1 MTKIPFIV
9 SSRTARLIGRENV
22 SNAEGALIEL
32 VKNAHDADAT
42 NAFIIFHEQDLFMI
56 DNGNG
61 MTSDVIENAWMT
73 IGTDNKE
80 INPYTDKKRVKAGA
94 KGIGRF
100 AMDRLG
106 GGALMYTV
114 PENSS
119 DGFKW
124 EVEWESFEA
133 SSKSI
138 GEITADY
145 DKVLNLKLLSVLPE
159 QYKKVVG
166 DALSGHGT
174 VIRISRL
181 RDNWTHADIT
191 KLYENLETL
200 VPNTEL
206 EEFTISLFASEFPGQ
221 FGDVSPI
228 TEDDFDSKM
237 FATYDSKTNK
247 VRATI
252 YRNELDVSALNKKYS
267 AVFSNPAMKEYP
279 YDLQT
284 FQKGSFTKEYN
295 LYEMIPGLN
304 DHSRDVEKLGDFS
317 MTVIFMK
324 NQPPGSNDLRKFP
337 YKNSDYSRR
346 KEWLNR
352 FGGIKVFRDNFRVR
366 PYGETG
372 DDWLRLGERKA
383 RSPGGAGQ
391 APTGFRFG
399 PNQLSG
405 GINISRIKNLQL
417 EDKSSREGIK
427 ENDTF
432 NLFKNVV
439 LEIIALLEE
448 DRNHTFYPLAELY
461 KVENKNESK
470 KQRGKEV
477 ADRLNKKET
486 HAPDVQTASNSINA
500 AADAQDLAAAYAVQ
514 EEEIEDKNEEIKILR
529 SLASA
534 GLITAAA
541 AHELRALENNL
552 STRTKDLRELIRPFI
567 KDEQL
572 KLLKEEQSPFILLDD
587 MEKTDYSI
595 KEWLNYAL
603 MPLKRDRR
611 KLSSI
616 YLNDYFD
623 GLKQNWS
630 NLLKERRIALE
641 IESENDALVRLFPID
656 LDTIFNNLIINSVE
670 SFARKKNRDKRSI
683 EITCK
688 SSQKNYLI
696 IYRDNGAGLDEG
708 FKTNPSQIF
717 LPQKTTKRDS
727 TGRAIGTGM
736 GMYLVKSIVDE
747 SKGEIEIIDNP
758 EDFTLK
764 IELPRVVKS

>member
-1 MTKIPFIV
+1 
-9 SSRTARLIGRENV
+9 
-22 SNAEGALIEL
+22 
-32 VKNAHDADAT
+32 
-42 NAFIIFHEQDLFMI
+42 
-56 DNGNG
+56 
-61 MTSDVIENAWMT
+61 
-73 IGTDNKE
+73 
-80 INPYTDKKRVKAGA
+80 
-94 KGIGRF
+94 
-100 AMDRLG
+100 
-106 GGALMYTV
+106 
-114 PENSS
+114 
-119 DGFKW
+119 
-124 EVEWESFEA
+124 
-133 SSKSI
+133 
-138 GEITADY
+138 
-145 DKVLNLKLLSVLPE
+145 
-159 QYKKVVG
+159 
-166 DALSGHGT
+166 
-174 VIRISRL
+174 
-181 RDNWTHADIT
+181 
-191 KLYENLETL
+191 
-200 VPNTEL
+200 
-206 EEFTISLFASEFPGQ
+206 
-221 FGDVSPI
+221 
-228 TEDDFDSKM
+228 
-237 FATYDSKTNK
+237 
-247 VRATI
+247 
-252 YRNELDVSALNKKYS
+252 
-267 AVFSNPAMKEYP
+267 
-279 YDLQT
+279 
-284 FQKGSFTKEYN
+284 
-295 LYEMIPGLN
+295 
-304 DHSRDVEKLGDFS
+304 
-317 MTVIFMK
+317 MK
-324 NQPPGSNDLRKFP
+324 NQPPGSNDSKKFP

-346 KEWLNR
+346 KEWLSR

-432 NLFKNVV
+432 RLFKNVV

-477 ADRLNKKET
+477 ADRLNKNQNDD
-486 HAPDVQTASNSINA
+486 PDTQPTTTSTNGANA

-552 STRTKDLRELIRPFI
+552 STRTKDLRELIQPFI

-572 KLLKEEQSPFILLDD
+572 RLSKEEQNPFILLDD

-630 NLLKERRIALE
+630 NLLKERRIALN
-641 IESENDALVRLFPID
+641 IQSEDDALVRLFPID

-670 SFARKKNRDKRSI
+670 SFARKRNRDSRSI

-688 SSQKNYLI
+688 SSQKRYLI
-696 IYRDNGAGLDEG
+696 TYRDNGAGLDEG

-727 TGRAIGTGM
+727 TGKAIGTGM

-747 SKGEIEIIDNP
+747 SKGEINIIDNP
-758 EDFTLK
+758 DGFTLT
-764 IELPRVVKS
+764 IELPRGAKP

>member
-1 MTKIPFIV
+1 MTKIPFKV

-42 NAFIIFHEQDLFMI
+42 HAFIIFHEQDLFII
-56 DNGNG
+56 DNGSG

-80 INPYTDKKRVKAGA
+80 VNPYTEKKRVKTGA

-106 GGALMYTV
+106 GGAVMHTV
-114 PENSS
+114 PEGSK
-119 DGFKW
+119 DGFQW
-124 EVEWESFEA
+124 EVEWESFEV

-138 GEITADY
+138 GEITAEY
-145 DKVLNLKLLSVLPE
+145 DKVTDLKLASVLPE
-159 QYKKVVG
+159 QYRKDVG
-166 DALSGHGT
+166 DALSKHGT

-181 RDNWTHADIT
+181 RDDWTQDDIT

-200 VPNTEL
+200 VPNTEQD
-206 EEFTISLFASEFPGQ
+206 EFTIGLFASEFPGK
-221 FGDVSPI
+221 FGEVSPI

-252 YRNELDVSALNKKYS
+252 YRNELDVAALSKKYS
-267 AVFSNPAMKEYP
+267 AVFNNPAMKDFP
-279 YDLQT
+279 YDLKT
-284 FQKGSFTKEYN
+284 FQKGSFTKEYS
-295 LYEMIPGLN
+295 LYEMIPGLKS
-304 DHSRDVEKLGDFS
+304 HSKDVEKLGDFS
-317 MTVIFMK
+317 MTIIFMK
-324 NQPPGSNDLRKFP
+324 IQPGGEPQKFP
-337 YKNSDYSRR
+337 YKSFDYARR
-346 KEWLNR
+346 KEWLSR

-432 NLFKNVV
+432 RLFKNVV

-461 KVENKNESK
+461 KVENENESK

-477 ADRLNKKET
+477 ADRLNKKS
-486 HAPDVQTASNSINA
+486 ASTDSQPAASSANA
-500 AADAQDLAAAYAVQ
+500 ASDAQDLAAAYAVQ

-552 STRTKDLRELIRPFI
+552 STRTKDLRDLLQPLI

-572 KLLKEEQSPFILLDD
+572 KLLKEEQNPFILLDD

-630 NLLKERRIALE
+630 NLLKERRITLN
-641 IESENDALVRLFPID
+641 IQSEDDALVRLFPID

-670 SFARKKNRDKRSI
+670 SFARKKNRDSRNI
-683 EITCK
+683 EIICK
-688 SSQKNYLI
+688 SLQKNYLI
-696 IYRDNGAGLDEG
+696 TYEDNGAGLDEG
-708 FKTNPSQIF
+708 FKANPGQIF

-727 TGRAIGTGM
+727 TGKAIGTGM

-747 SKGEIEIIDNP
+747 SKGVIEIIENP
-758 EDFTLK
+758 DGFTLK
-764 IELPRVVKS
+764 IELPRGAKA